1 MRYYLLDYVEYISVR
16 EFQKNGKIHF
26 KIHFH
31 LTSFCLNWLMHKSAI
46 QYVEKRGVKFSIFI
60 LFGAGF
66 CPGIGPAGGP
76 KKQQRLHLMIISE
89 NILKKA

>member
-1 MRYYLLDYVEYISVR
+1 MHCHLLDYVEYISVR
-16 EFQKNGKIHF
+16 EFQKNG

-60 LFGAGF
+60 LSGAGF
-66 CPGIGPAGGP
+66 YPGIGPAGA
-76 KKQQRLHLMIISE
+76 QRSNRGCTL
-89 NILKKA
+89 